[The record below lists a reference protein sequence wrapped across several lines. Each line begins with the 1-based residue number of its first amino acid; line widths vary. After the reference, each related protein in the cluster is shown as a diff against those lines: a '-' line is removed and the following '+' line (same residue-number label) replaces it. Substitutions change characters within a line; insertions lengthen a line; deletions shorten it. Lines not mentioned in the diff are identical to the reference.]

1 MRVTSHH
8 LTLMNRHFGH
18 MSLLCLSGD
27 GLIFFHFC
35 CVWGFGMLVVAVPVF
50 QGMRGVSKLL
60 IWRTSSRLFTHTSL
74 PKFLGECLENWTKS
88 RGGIDSNMPNLHWA
102 DLNHS
107 ESKFPIKFLCQ
118 LAELKVQRQCK
129 YVFGDCVYGGVYFGG
144 VELVWIWSS
153 F

>member
-1 MRVTSHH
+1 MWQYFWINIYTLTLLLKASLSLCSYLQNVCVATLAKLQSMRVTSHH
-8 LTLMNRHFGH
+8 QTLMNRHFRH

-27 GLIFFHFC
+27 GLIFHFC

-88 RGGIDSNMPNLHWA
+88 RGGIDSNMPNLH
-102 DLNHS
+102 
-107 ESKFPIKFLCQ
+107 
-118 LAELKVQRQCK
+118 
-129 YVFGDCVYGGVYFGG
+129 
-144 VELVWIWSS
+144 
-153 F
+153 